1 MTIDPKLPSPDDVK
15 KSPTKFSKTELEE
28 IQNLQEEISSITFQ
42 LGQLSISK
50 IRIEEQDQLLKEKL
64 NNSRNKE
71 IQLAKKLSSKY
82 GKGSLNLDTGE
93 FSPLK

>member
-1 MTIDPKLPSPDDVK
+1 MAIDKKIPSPSDIK
-15 KSPTKFSKTELEE
+15 QSLTKFSKIELEE
-28 IQNLQEEISSITFQ
+28 IQNLQEEISNITFQ

-50 IRIEEQDQLLKEKL
+50 IRIEEQDQLLKEKF

-71 IQLAKKLSSKY
+71 AQLAKRLSSKY

-93 FSPLK
+93 FSPIK

>member
-1 MTIDPKLPSPDDVK
+1 MRVT
-15 KSPTKFSKTELEE
+15 
-28 IQNLQEEISSITFQ
+28 QEEISSITFQ

-93 FSPLK
+93 F